1 MIEYLLKNREK
12 IIKKIKKINNI
23 DYKEVEEKWIL
34 DSFENPK
41 DMSFAGGDGS
51 CNKLDYISFSFYGV
65 GAVSFVHNMGEKIKK
80 AKEEYIFDITH
91 PLDIEDRIRKYMLT
105 LELKTALY
113 VLRNYDIDCYIF
125 DGSLFSLLISTR
137 KGFEA
142 SEEEIKKLYTE
153 YKNEFDKKIEE
164 EIASGEIGIISKD
177 LDLELD
183 KKMLVEHV
191 EYILTLTKLINE
203 FKDRIIGMSK
213 TSKINIYFDKNMP
226 DIAVFTKYTD
236 KAGYSEPI
244 DFVNRIGPEE
254 KKDKHKQLSSVVK
267 GISFIRQKPF
277 YAEIDTAYIQF
288 VRLEDNCGVVGIT
301 SFNKIDKELLSSIKQ
316 ISINGYP
323 YILKKAH
330 ETVEITNKKLEAIA
344 KMLNIDDPIARHIL
358 GKKKKKF

>member
-1 MIEYLLKNREK
+1 MIEYLLKNKEQ
-12 IIKKIKKINNI
+12 IIKKMEKLNDINR
-23 DYKEVEEKWIL
+23 KEVEEKWIS

-41 DMSFAGGDGS
+41 SMKFAGGDGS

-65 GAVSFVHNMGEKIKK
+65 GAVSFIHNIGEKIKK
-80 AKEEYIFDITH
+80 AKEEYIFDIAH
-91 PLDIEDRIRKYMLT
+91 PLDIDDRIRRYMLI

-113 VLRNYDIDCYIF
+113 VLKNYDIDYYIF
-125 DGSLFSLLISTR
+125 DGSLFSLLIFTK
-137 KGFEA
+137 KGMEIYEKELEDLYKEYEKEFNKKID
-142 SEEEIKKLYTE
+142 EEIK
-153 YKNEFDKKIEE
+153 
-164 EIASGEIGIISKD
+164 SGKIGIISKD

-183 KKMLVEHV
+183 KKMLIEHV

-203 FKDRIIGMSK
+203 FKDRIIGISK

-244 DFVNRIGPEE
+244 DFVNKIGPEE
-254 KKDKHKQLSSVVK
+254 KREKHKQLSSVIK
-267 GISFIRQKPF
+267 GINFIKG
-277 YAEIDTAYIQF
+277 YGGNIDTAYIQF
-288 VRLEDNCGVVGIT
+288 VRLEDNCGVVGLT
-301 SFNKIDKELLSSIKQ
+301 SFNKIDKKVLSSLKQ

-330 ETVEITNKKLEAIA
+330 ETVEITNKKLQSIA

-358 GKKKKKF
+358 GKKKKF

>member
-1 MIEYLLKNREK
+1 MIEYLLKNRDK
-12 IIKKIKKINNI
+12 IIKKMKKINNI

-34 DSFENPK
+34 DNFENPK

-91 PLDIEDRIRKYMLT
+91 PLDIEDRIRRYMLT
-105 LELKTALY
+105 LELKNALY
-113 VLRNYDIDCYIF
+113 VLRNYDIDYYIF
-125 DGSLFSLLISTR
+125 DGSLFSLLIFTK
-137 KGFEA
+137 KGMEIY
-142 SEEEIKKLYTE
+142 EKELEEIYSDYGE
-153 YKNEFDKKIEE
+153 EFDKKIEE
-164 EIASGEIGIISKD
+164 EIKYGEIGIISKD
-177 LDLELD
+177 LDLELN
-183 KKMLVEHV
+183 KKILVEHV

-203 FKDRIIGMSK
+203 FKDKIIGISK

-226 DIAVFTKYTD
+226 DIAIFTKYTD
-236 KAGYSEPI
+236 KSGYSEPI
-244 DFVNRIGPEE
+244 DFVNKIGPE
-254 KKDKHKQLSSVVK
+254 KKEKHKQLSSVVK
-267 GISFIRQKPF
+267 GINFIKNKPF
-277 YAEIDTAYIQF
+277 HAKIDTAYIQF

-301 SFNKIDKELLSSIKQ
+301 SFNKIDEEVLSSLKQ

-358 GKKKKKF
+358 GRKKKKF